1 MSYYTT
7 KVINTDFET
16 AIEKVTNTLKDEGF
30 GIISTISIHE
40 KLNEKLGIDFKKYI
54 VLGACN
60 PEFAYEALQLEDKI
74 GVLLPCNVIVQE
86 QAPGKVEVSA
96 INPSESMQAVKNEK
110 LGDIA
115 GEVTVRLNRA
125 IENLK

>member
-7 KVINTDFET
+7 KVLKTDFET
-16 AIEKVTNTLKDEGF
+16 AIEKVTETLKNEGF

-60 PEFAYEALQLEDKI
+60 PEFAYKALQLEDKI
-74 GVLLPCNVIVQE
+74 GVMLPCNVIVQE
-86 QAPGKVEVSA
+86 QSAGDVEVSA
-96 INPSESMQAVKNEK
+96 INPMESMQVVNNEK
-110 LGDIA
+110 LEDIA
-115 GEVTVRLNRA
+115 GEITTRLIRA
-125 IENLK
+125 INDLV

>member
-7 KVINTDFET
+7 KVLKTDFET
-16 AIEKVTNTLKDEGF
+16 AIEKVTNTLKNEGF
-30 GIISTISIHE
+30 GIISTIPIHE
-40 KLNEKLGIDFKKYI
+40 KLNEKLGVDFKKYI

-60 PEFAYEALQLEDKI
+60 PEFAYKALQLEDKI

-86 QAPGKVEVSA
+86 QSAGEVEVSA
-96 INPSESMQAVKNEK
+96 INPTESMQAVKNEK
-110 LGDIA
+110 LGELA